1 MELFLS
7 IVIIAFIAVV
17 VVDIVQHR
25 RQRTVR
31 GKHSQ
36 ISMSE

>member
-17 VVDIVQHR
+17 AVDIFQHR
-25 RQRTVR
+25 RQRTDHT
-31 GKHSQ
+31 KYSTDQ
-36 ISMSE
+36 Q